1 MGQCPGLDHCT
12 VVLKILPLGE
22 SAKRVCAAL
31 FNTLATFFVSEIISK
46 LQVREQTE
54 CFEDLMFRENLC

>member
-1 MGQCPGLDHCT
+1 M
-12 VVLKILPLGE
+12 VLKTLPLGE
-22 SAKRVCAAL
+22 SGKRVYAAL
-31 FNTLATFFVSEIISK
+31 FNTFATFFVSEIISK